1 MSSRRVAGAPRRG
14 PPAALGSGGSL
25 AVVGVRTAADLRR
38 AFTEFFAARGHTIL
52 PSASLIPHDPT
63 VLFTVAGMVPF
74 KPYFTGDQTPP
85 YKRAATVQKCV
96 RAGGKH
102 NDLEEVGRTNRHLTF
117 FEMLGNFSFGD
128 YFKADA
134 IPWAWELVTTVF
146 GLDPERLWVT
156 VHVTDDEA
164 EAIWRDVV
172 GFPAER
178 IQRLGDETNLW
189 SMGETGPSGYNSE
202 IFLDLTP
209 ELGPGG
215 GPAVDED
222 RYVELWNL
230 VFMQFDQRADG
241 IVPLPAPSVDTGA
254 GFERCLAILQGVD
267 TVWDTDIIRP
277 LIAAA
282 ERVTG
287 ISYGGFPGSDR
298 DVSLRILA
306 EHGRTITFLIAD
318 DVVPSNEERG
328 YVLRRIIRR
337 AVRHAYL
344 LGVHDLVTPAMVDAT
359 VEVMGEAYPE
369 LRASHERIRGV
380 VRREEERFRSTLERG
395 LELLD
400 DVLAR
405 GDVTG
410 DDAFYLHD
418 TLGFPIDLTRE
429 IAAERGRTVDNDGFQ
444 VRMKRQRDQAR
455 DAHKAEGVKLAAPV
469 EVYRELLD
477 DHGATEFT
485 GRQEYETT
493 GAKVLGLLTG
503 GERVMRAGAGS
514 SVDVFVDRTPF
525 YAEAGGQVGDTGTIE
540 TAGGALLRITDTQF
554 ALPGLVAHRAEV
566 VGGEIVEGDAATAR
580 IDAERRDAIRRNH
593 TATHVLHW
601 ALREVLGPH
610 VKQAGSLVAPDR
622 LRFDFSHHEAVSRE
636 QLDEVEQL
644 ANREVIGDA
653 PVRHYET
660 TREHAQELGAIA
672 FFGEKY
678 GDIVRVLEAGEH
690 SIELCGGTHV
700 HALGFIGPIKIVSEG
715 SIGSNLRRIEAVT
728 GTGAL
733 DRIHEEEVELRAVAD
748 LLRAQPSEV
757 ADRIR
762 VLQAELRERN
772 DELKALRARQ
782 VAGEAIELAAR
793 ARDGVVV
800 SRRDGAGSDELQRL
814 AQAVR
819 DALESG
825 VVVLAGAGA
834 DGKNAGI
841 AVGVTKDLVAR
852 GLSAA
857 DIAQP
862 AAKVLGGG
870 TARKPDLVVGGGPNV
885 AAVGEALDVA
895 AAKAREAVASAE

>member
-1 MSSRRVAGAPRRG
+1 M
-14 PPAALGSGGSL
+14 
-25 AVVGVRTAADLRR
+25 GVSTAAELRR
-38 AFTEFFAARGHTIL
+38 AFIDFFAARGHTIV

-74 KPYFTGDQTPP
+74 KPYFTGDESPP
-85 YKRAATVQKCV
+85 YTRAASVQKCV

-102 NDLEEVGRTNRHLTF
+102 NDLEEVGRTNRHFTF

-134 IPWAWELVTTVF
+134 IPWAWELVTDVF

-156 VHVTDDEA
+156 VHETDDEA
-164 EAIWRDVV
+164 ATIWRDVV
-172 GFPAER
+172 GVSEER
-178 IQRLGDETNLW
+178 IQRLGDDTNLW
-189 SMGETGPSGYNSE
+189 KMAETGPCGYNSE
-202 IFLDLTP
+202 IFVDLMP
-209 ELGPGG
+209 DAGPGG
-215 GPAVDED
+215 GPAADED

-241 IVPLPAPSVDTGA
+241 KVPLPSPCIDTGA
-254 GFERCLAILQGVD
+254 GFERCLAILQGAD
-267 TVWDTDIIRP
+267 TVWDTDIMRP

-287 ISYGGFPGSDR
+287 VRYGGFPGTEQ

-306 EHGRTITFLIAD
+306 EHGRTMTFLVAD
-318 DVVPSNEERG
+318 GVVPSNEERG

-359 VEVMGEAYPE
+359 VDVMGDTYPE
-369 LRASHERIRGV
+369 IVAAHDLVLGIV
-380 VRREEERFRSTLERG
+380 TREEERFRTTLQRG
-395 LELLD
+395 LEYLD

-405 GDVTG
+405 GNVTG

-429 IAAERGRTVDNDGFQ
+429 IAEERAKSVDVAGFET
-444 VRMKRQRDQAR
+444 RMREQRERAR
-455 DAHKAEGVKLAAPV
+455 DAQKAEGVKPAAAV

-477 DHGATEFT
+477 DHGASEFT
-485 GRQEYETT
+485 GRQEYETS
-493 GAKVLGLLTG
+493 GAKVLGLVAN
-503 GERVMRAGAGS
+503 GERVTRVEPGVPGP
-514 SVDVFVDRTPF
+514 VEVFLDRTPF
-525 YAEAGGQVGDTGTIE
+525 YAESGGQVGDTGTIE
-540 TAGGALLRITDTQF
+540 TANGALLRVVDTQY
-554 ALPGLVAHRAEV
+554 ALPGLTAHKAQLVSGEV
-566 VGGEIVEGDAATAR
+566 VEGDAATAR
-580 IDAERRDAIRRNH
+580 IDGERRDAIRRNH

-622 LRFDFSHHEAVSRE
+622 LRFDFSHYEAVTRD
-636 QLDEVEQL
+636 QLDEVESL

-660 TREHAQELGAIA
+660 TKEHAVELGAIA

-728 GTGAL
+728 GDVAL
-733 DRIHEEEVELRAVAD
+733 ERIHEEEVELRELAD
-748 LLRAQPSEV
+748 LLKVKPADVPTRVRALL
-757 ADRIR
+757 D
-762 VLQAELRERN
+762 ELRDRG
-772 DELKALRARQ
+772 DELKALRVQQAT
-782 VAGEAIELAAR
+782 AEASQLAAK
-793 ARDGVVV
+793 AVDHVVAL
-800 SRRDGAGSDELQRL
+800 RRDGATNDELRQL
-814 AQAVR
+814 ALATR
-819 DALESG
+819 DALGSG
-825 VVVLAGAGA
+825 VVVLTGETA
-834 DGKNAGI
+834 DGKKAAI
-841 AVGVTKDLVAR
+841 AVAVTKDLVSK
-852 GLSAA
+852 GVSAA
-857 DIAQP
+857 EIAQP
-862 AAKVLGGG
+862 AAKALGGG
-870 TARKPDLVVGGGPNV
+870 TSRNAEAVVGGGPKPQAVDDALEV
-885 AAVGEALDVA
+885 ALAR
-895 AAKAREAVASAE
+895 AREAVASLG

>member
-1 MSSRRVAGAPRRG
+1 M
-14 PPAALGSGGSL
+14 
-25 AVVGVRTAADLRR
+25 GVRTAADLRR
-38 AFTEFFAARGHTIL
+38 AFTEFFAARDHTIV

-74 KPYFTGDQTPP
+74 KPYFTGDETPP

-134 IPWAWELVTTVF
+134 IPWAWELVTAVF

-405 GDVTG
+405 GAVTG

-514 SVDVFVDRTPF
+514 SVDVFLDRTPF

-540 TAGGALLRITDTQF
+540 TAGGALLRITDTQL

-748 LLRAQPSEV
+748 LLRVQPSEV
-757 ADRIR
+757 PDRIR

-772 DELKALRARQ
+772 DELKALRARE
-782 VAGEAIELAAR
+782 VAGEAVELAAG

-819 DALESG
+819 DELESG

-834 DGKNAGI
+834 DGKKAGI

-870 TARKPDLVVGGGPNV
+870 TARRPDLVVGGGPNV

-895 AAKAREAVASAE
+895 AAKAREAIASAE